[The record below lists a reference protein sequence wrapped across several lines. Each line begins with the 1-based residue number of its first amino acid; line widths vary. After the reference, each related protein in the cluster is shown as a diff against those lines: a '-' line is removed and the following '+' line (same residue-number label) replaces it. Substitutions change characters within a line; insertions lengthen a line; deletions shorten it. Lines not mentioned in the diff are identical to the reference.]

1 MVREVHGCELMA
13 LQGYPVA
20 LLQDNYEHKKL
31 VYLAGVVA
39 PSVGLTSS
47 TIAFLVSPASIDGG
61 RLSRDDGNA
70 FSAFHFGAMFQASL
84 SGIPHLKMED
94 AVSSSDAESSFSLH
108 ACADASDS
116 LGPSDESPDYRDGA
130 DGL

>member
-94 AVSSSDAESSFSLH
+94 AVSSSDAEESFSFH

-116 LGPSDESPDYRDGA
+116 LGSSDESSDYRDGA